1 MHDLS
6 TPVGMVMRRRW
17 AALEMDDDLWKVREL
32 FQGLRTHHML
42 VIENEE
48 LVGVISDRDLLR
60 ALSPYLGSI
69 SEQVRDLATLD
80 KRAHHIMTRDVVTI
94 TAGRPV
100 REAVRLFIDR
110 DISCL
115 PVTVAGTMRVE
126 GIITRKDVLRWLIAG
141 ESGSAASAA

>member
-6 TPVGMVMRRRW
+6 VQVGKVMRRRW
-17 AALEMDDDLWKVREL
+17 AQLEMDDDLWKVREL

-60 ALSPYLGSI
+60 AISPYLGSI
-69 SEQVRDLATLD
+69 SEQTRDRATLD
-80 KRAHHIMTRDVVTI
+80 KRAHHIMTRDVCTI
-94 TAGRPV
+94 TASRTL
-100 REAVRLFIDR
+100 REAVRLFLER

-115 PVTVAGTMRVE
+115 PVIVPGSMKVE
-126 GIITRKDVLRWLIAG
+126 GMLTRKDVLRWLVSDETG
-141 ESGSAASAA
+141 AAHAA